1 MDNLERLDK
10 EGLLF
15 FISCYNG
22 YILDFYETHEESMQP
37 VCVYEFF
44 DNDFV
49 ECIEQRIEA
58 IEKHLKYCEERDK
71 VCLAI
76 DGDIEVMKLEEE
88 LEMLENLLEE
98 VE

>member
-1 MDNLERLDK
+1 MNSLERLDK
-10 EGLLF
+10 KELLF

-22 YILDFYETHEESMQP
+22 YILDFYDTHEEGMQP

-49 ECIEQRIEA
+49 EYIEQRIEE
-58 IEKHLKYCEERDK
+58 IKKHLKYCEERDK